1 MTTYRKL
8 PRTTANTQL
17 QDVLDAAEQFAQSHR
32 IPFLATFADMN
43 GRLHT
48 FKCIPD
54 GCTEEIPSALRE
66 LGDFTEALA

>member
-1 MTTYRKL
+1 MTSYKTQ
-8 PRTTANTQL
+8 PRTTMTTQL

-32 IPFLATFADMN
+32 IPFLATFEDMN

-48 FKCIPD
+48 FKCLPD

-66 LGDFTEALA
+66 LGDVA